1 MGSSLPAPPGKARD
15 TWGLDKMQT
24 LILHLWG
31 GTSRLP
37 GDPADALGC
46 LSVMGKGGTFFCDG
60 VVSKGKTACMSIREV
75 LA

>member
-1 MGSSLPAPPGKARD
+1 
-15 TWGLDKMQT
+15 MQT

-37 GDPADALGC
+37 GDRADALGC
-46 LSVMGKGGTFFCDG
+46 LSVTAREARSLVMGC
-60 VVSKGKTACMSIREV
+60 VLSKVKAASVSIRKV

>member
-1 MGSSLPAPPGKARD
+1 
-15 TWGLDKMQT
+15 MQT